1 MDSLSEL
8 VRLLAPSG
16 TVDLHCRVAGAWS
29 AHNAQAAP
37 GHVPYH
43 AILDGQADVSMG
55 AEPVRVAAGD
65 VLLFPHGA
73 AHTLSGVHGG
83 RTRAADARPVS
94 SPDSHPDSHPD
105 SSPDSSAEPG
115 SESRH
120 FNGVVTEVTV
130 PGAAEPLDILCGT
143 FVLGSSAGVLLRA
156 LPEMLCVKT
165 GGNGDAGLGWLRGL
179 IGMMHVEADAPA
191 PGSAAIIADLST
203 ALFTVLL
210 RTLIA
215 QGAVSHGVMAL
226 MADARMARAVDA
238 VVRHPERPW
247 TVDSLAEV
255 CNMSR
260 ATLARRFAQLGI
272 TPLELVTTLRMERA
286 ARLLRRDGL
295 SAAAVAEQCG
305 YASQAAFGRVFT
317 QHYGVGPGAYRRQ
330 QRELRSARATAQLSG
345 DAA

>member
-43 AILDGQADVSMG
+43 AILDGEAEVSLG
-55 AEPVRVAAGD
+55 AEVVRVAAGD

-73 AHTLSGVHGG
+73 AHTLSGLHGSK
-83 RTRAADARPVS
+83 ARP
-94 SPDSHPDSHPD
+94 
-105 SSPDSSAEPG
+105 AETRQ
-115 SESRH
+115 ETRQETRH

-130 PGAAEPLDILCGT
+130 PGAAAPLDILCGT
-143 FVLGSSAGVLLRA
+143 FVLGSSADALLRA

-165 GGNGDAGLGWLRGL
+165 SGAPDVGIGWLRGL

-226 MADARMARAVDA
+226 MADVRLARAVDA
-238 VVRHPERPW
+238 VVRHPEKPW

-255 CNMSR
+255 CNVSR

-317 QHYGVGPGAYRRQ
+317 QHFGVGPGAYRRQ
-330 QRELRSARATAQLSG
+330 QRELRSARPAGTPGEASARHPDATA
-345 DAA
+345 

>member
-43 AILDGQADVSMG
+43 AILDGEADVSLG
-55 AEPVRVAAGD
+55 SDRVRVAAGD

-73 AHTLSGVHGG
+73 AHTMAGVHGG
-83 RTRAADARPVS
+83 QSRAA
-94 SPDSHPDSHPD
+94 
-105 SSPDSSAEPG
+105 
-115 SESRH
+115 ESRH
-120 FNGVVTEVTV
+120 FNGVVTEITV
-130 PGAAEPLDILCGT
+130 PGSAAPLDILCGT
-143 FVLGSSAGVLLRA
+143 FVLGSSAGVLLRT

-165 GGNGDAGLGWLRGL
+165 AGGGTSGLSWLRGL
-179 IGMMHVEADAPA
+179 IGMMHVEADAPG

-210 RTLIA
+210 RTLMA

-238 VVRHPERPW
+238 VVRHPEKPW

-255 CNMSR
+255 CNVSR
-260 ATLARRFAQLGI
+260 ATLARRFAQIGM

-286 ARLLRRDGL
+286 ARLLRADGL

-305 YASQAAFGRVFT
+305 YASQAAFGRVFA
-317 QHYGVGPGAYRRQ
+317 QHFGVGPGAYRRQ
-330 QRELRSARATAQLSG
+330 HRQQRSARAAG
-345 DAA
+345 PAADAAA

>member
-43 AILDGQADVSMG
+43 AILDGQADVAMG
-55 AEPVRVAAGD
+55 AETLRVAAGD

-73 AHTLSGVHGG
+73 AHTLSGLHGG
-83 RTRAADARPVS
+83 KSRP
-94 SPDSHPDSHPD
+94 
-105 SSPDSSAEPG
+105 A
-115 SESRH
+115 ESRH

-130 PGAAEPLDILCGT
+130 PGAAAPLDILCGT
-143 FVLGSSAGVLLRA
+143 FVLGSAADVLLRT
-156 LPEMLCVKT
+156 LPEMLCVQT
-165 GGNGDAGLGWLRGL
+165 ARGGEAGLGWLRGL
-179 IGMMHVEADAPA
+179 IGMMHVEADAPG

-215 QGAVSHGVMAL
+215 RGAVSRGVLAL
-226 MADARMARAVDA
+226 MADARLARAVDA
-238 VVRHPERPW
+238 VVRHPEQPW

-255 CNMSR
+255 CNVSR
-260 ATLARRFAQLGI
+260 ATLARRFAQVGI

-286 ARLLRRDGL
+286 ARLLRKDGL

-305 YASQAAFGRVFT
+305 YASQAAFGRVFA
-317 QHYGVGPGAYRRQ
+317 QHFGVGPVAYRRQ
-330 QRELRSARATAQLSG
+330 QRALRSAAADG
-345 DAA
+345 DAPAQAA

>member
-29 AHNAQAAP
+29 SHNAQAAP

-43 AILDGQADVSMG
+43 AILDGQADVSLG
-55 AEPVRVAAGD
+55 ADAVRVAAGD

-83 RTRAADARPVS
+83 TTRSAEARP
-94 SPDSHPDSHPD
+94 
-105 SSPDSSAEPG
+105 ET
-115 SESRH
+115 RH
-120 FNGVVTEVTV
+120 FNGVVTEIIV
-130 PGAAEPLDILCGT
+130 PGTEKPLDILCGT
-143 FVLGSSAGVLLRA
+143 FVLGSSAAVLLRA
-156 LPEMLCVKT
+156 LPEMLCVNT
-165 GGNGDAGLGWLRGL
+165 AGNADAGLRWLRGL
-179 IGMMHVEADAPA
+179 IGMMHVEADAPG
-191 PGSAAIIADLST
+191 PGSGAIIADLST

-226 MADARMARAVDA
+226 MADARMAAAVDA
-238 VVRHPERPW
+238 VVRHPEKPW

-255 CNMSR
+255 CNVSR

-317 QHYGVGPGAYRRQ
+317 QHFGVGPGAYRRQ
-330 QRELRSARATAQLSG
+330 HRALRSARA
-345 DAA
+345 

>member
-8 VRLLAPSG
+8 IRLLAPSG

-43 AILDGQADVSMG
+43 AILDGEADVSMG
-55 AEPVRVAAGD
+55 ADLQRVAAGD

-83 RTRAADARPVS
+83 KTRPA
-94 SPDSHPDSHPD
+94 
-105 SSPDSSAEPG
+105 
-115 SESRH
+115 ESRH

-143 FVLGSSAGVLLRA
+143 FVLGSSADVLLRA
-156 LPEMLCVKT
+156 FPEMLCVKT
-165 GGNGDAGLGWLRGL
+165 AQAQGNGEASLGWLRGL
-179 IGMMHVEADAPA
+179 IGMMHVEAGA
-191 PGSAAIIADLST
+191 PGPGSVAIIGDLST

-215 QGAVSHGVMAL
+215 QGAISHGVLAL
-226 MADARMARAVDA
+226 MADGRMARAVDA
-238 VVRHPERPW
+238 VVRNPEKPW
-247 TVDSLAEV
+247 TVDSLADI
-255 CNMSR
+255 CNVSR

-286 ARLLRRDGL
+286 ARLLRRDGQ
-295 SAAAVAEQCG
+295 SAAAVADQCG

-317 QHYGVGPGAYRRQ
+317 QHFGVGPGAYRRQ
-330 QRELRSARATAQLSG
+330 HRQLRAGHADDASP
-345 DAA
+345 DAADPAQDA

>member
-43 AILDGQADVSMG
+43 VVLAGQVGVSVG
-55 AEPVRVAAGD
+55 KERVQVDAGD

-83 RTRAADARPVS
+83 RTKTA
-94 SPDSHPDSHPD
+94 
-105 SSPDSSAEPG
+105 
-115 SESRH
+115 ESRH
-120 FNGVVTEVTV
+120 FNGVVTEVSV
-130 PGAAEPLDILCGT
+130 PGADAPLDILCGT
-143 FVLGSSAGVLLRA
+143 FVLGSSAGVLLRS

-165 GGNGDAGLGWLRGL
+165 AGGDGGGLGWLRGM
-179 IGMMHVEADAPA
+179 IGMMHVEADAPG

-226 MADARMARAVDA
+226 MADTRMARAVDA
-238 VVRHPERPW
+238 VVRHPETPW
-247 TVDSLAEV
+247 TVDSLAEI
-255 CNMSR
+255 CNVSR
-260 ATLARRFAQLGI
+260 ATLARRFAQLGM

-286 ARLLRRDGL
+286 ARLLRRDGM

-305 YASQAAFGRVFT
+305 YASQAAFGRVFA
-317 QHYGVGPGAYRRQ
+317 QHFGVGPGAYRRQ
-330 QRELRSARATAQLSG
+330 QRDLRSGRPASEATDVSA
-345 DAA
+345 

>member
-43 AILDGQADVSMG
+43 AILDGQADVAMG
-55 AEPVRVAAGD
+55 ADSLRVAAGD

-83 RTRAADARPVS
+83 KSRP
-94 SPDSHPDSHPD
+94 
-105 SSPDSSAEPG
+105 A
-115 SESRH
+115 ESRH
-120 FNGVVTEVTV
+120 FNGVVTEITV
-130 PGAAEPLDILCGT
+130 PGAAAPLDILCGT
-143 FVLGSSAGVLLRA
+143 FMLGSSADVLLRA
-156 LPEMLCVKT
+156 LPEMLCVRT
-165 GGNGDAGLGWLRGL
+165 AGGGDAGLHWLRGL
-179 IGMMHVEADAPA
+179 IGMMHVEADAPG
-191 PGSAAIIADLST
+191 PGSTAIIADLST

-226 MADARMARAVDA
+226 MADARLARAVDA
-238 VVRHPERPW
+238 VVQHPEKPW

-255 CNMSR
+255 CNVSR

-286 ARLLRRDGL
+286 ARLLRKDGL

-317 QHYGVGPGAYRRQ
+317 QHFGVGPGAYRRQ
-330 QRELRSARATAQLSG
+330 QRELRSARGAATPTEG
-345 DAA
+345 AA

>member
-55 AEPVRVAAGD
+55 TGPLRVAAGD

-83 RTRAADARPVS
+83 SKTRVAGVRQEAGP
-94 SPDSHPDSHPD
+94 
-105 SSPDSSAEPG
+105 
-115 SESRH
+115 ESRR

-143 FVLGSSAGVLLRA
+143 FVLGSAADVLLRA

-165 GGNGDAGLGWLRGL
+165 GGTGGIGGNGDAGLGWLRGL
-179 IGMMHVEADAPA
+179 IGMMHVEADAPG

-255 CNMSR
+255 CNVSR

-317 QHYGVGPGAYRRQ
+317 QHFGVGPGAYRRQ
-330 QRELRSARATAQLSG
+330 HRALRSARATTLPPE
-345 DAA
+345 AAA